1 MMVDVQTDI
10 QIKCSIKE
18 VATFASDPDN
28 APKWYVNIKMAEWK
42 TPKPLSVGS
51 KIAFMAS
58 FLGRK
63 LEYIYEIVELIP
75 LEKMMMR
82 TADGPFPMETTYT
95 WETVEG
101 DQTRIT
107 LRNRGMPSGFSKWV
121 APLMVSAMRR
131 ANKKDLSRLKMIL
144 EKESKK

>member
-1 MMVDVQTDI
+1 MVDVQTVI

-51 KIAFMAS
+51 KIAFMAN

-75 LEKMMMR
+75 LEKMVMR

-95 WETVEG
+95 WKTVEG
-101 DQTRIT
+101 DQTRMT
-107 LRNRGMPSGFSKWV
+107 LRNKGIPSGFSKMF
-121 APLMVSAMRR
+121 APFVVSAMRR
-131 ANKKDLSRLKMIL
+131 ANNKDLSRLKMIL
-144 EKESKK
+144 EIENNK